1 MNTILNLYI
10 KKRNLEVQ
18 KAPWKIF
25 LEIYRFLVK
34 IWRFPSPLEKFYKF
48 IDFCSKIR
56 FQKATWKIFQKFR
69 DFESPLENLD
79 LDGLNCGD
87 TCKFLDIIE
96 IFIGREAKFHKINTE
111 KFFRINPNEI
121 RFRPYQSCYRTSKA
135 KDKKRRQDSTHVKNA
150 FKKHLDY
157 DASKQSE
164 LEFCW

>member
-10 KKRNLEVQ
+10 RRKNLEFR
-18 KAPWKIF
+18 KPLEKFLKIQ
-25 LEIYRFLVK
+25 RFLVK
-34 IWRFPSPLEKFYKF
+34 IEDFQAPWKNF
-48 IDFCSKIR
+48 INLQIFVQKLDFRKPP
-56 FQKATWKIFQKFR
+56 WKIFQKFR

-121 RFRPYQSCYRTSKA
+121 RFRPY
-135 KDKKRRQDSTHVKNA
+135 
-150 FKKHLDY
+150 
-157 DASKQSE
+157 
-164 LEFCW
+164 